1 VAGWLRRRPWLWI
14 VVLYLVV
21 VAVNVAFVLVAQRN
35 APEPAEGAPAGANPY
50 GGAEE

>member
-1 VAGWLRRRPWLWI
+1 MSGWLRRRPWVWI

-35 APEPAEGAPAGANPY
+35 APEPAQDAPAASNPY
-50 GGAEE
+50 GGAAE